1 MGTYTANGS
10 ELATTQVAVSGQV
23 QASASVSY
31 DSFGR
36 VWSIGYNG
44 GQMTATTS
52 YDAYGRQS
60 WMLFEKNTTP
70 EPTRITGHAVT
81 RSVGGRVVDAWVD
94 TGGFDLVDANPAGDN
109 YLYDGAG
116 RLTTAHLPGGVASYG
131 YANNPP
137 ADNCTT
143 HATGINPQAGRNT
156 NRTATTWTPTGGTA
170 VSTRACFN
178 TADQL
183 VASIA
188 GSTVTTGYTYDTRGN
203 QTRDDADTYT
213 WDSADRLRTIT
224 NAGTTITYTR
234 DALDRLTQ
242 RTQNTT
248 TTRYSYNGYSDSPAA
263 VLDST
268 NSLLQQFHT
277 LPGGVLVTI
286 NHPGLTRTL
295 SYPDL
300 NGNYTT
306 TTDHTGTPTA
316 TRVHYGPW
324 GERLPSST
332 GTLDNASGNLDA
344 GAFGQHGK
352 LEEDTTQRTIITMGA
367 RPYSPRDGRFL
378 SVDPIK
384 GGCAN
389 DYTYGYGDPING
401 NDLSGKN
408 WFSDL
413 VSDAAG
419 AVWNGA
425 KCAGRWVA
433 NNPAEA
439 AGIALAVVAT
449 VATAGAAAPGAAA
462 WIGYVGTAATIGSA
476 TLGVRTVYQGVR
488 NGDGGQIAL
497 GAGSLFVTGAGAAL
511 ARGARAAAGS
521 QSFTGL
527 QGPLDAYGHATTVAG
542 VGIDAGSS
550 KPC

>member
-1 MGTYTANGS
+1 
-10 ELATTQVAVSGQV
+10 LDAVREQH
-23 QASASVSY
+23 
-31 DSFGR
+31 
-36 VWSIGYNG
+36 
-44 GQMTATTS
+44 
-52 YDAYGRQS
+52 
-60 WMLFEKNTTP
+60 P
-70 EPTRITGHAVT
+70 EPTRISGHAVT
-81 RSVGGRVVDAWVD
+81 RSVGGRVIDAWVD
-94 TGGFDLVDANPAGDN
+94 TGGFDLADANPAGDN

-116 RLTTAHLPGGVASYG
+116 RLSTAYLPGGVA
-131 YANNPP
+131 
-137 ADNCTT
+137 
-143 HATGINPQAGRNT
+143 
-156 NRTATTWTPTGGTA
+156 
-170 VSTRACFN
+170 
-178 TADQL
+178 
-183 VASIA
+183 
-188 GSTVTTGYTYDTRGN
+188 TY
-203 QTRDDADTYT
+203 
-213 WDSADRLRTIT
+213 S
-224 NAGTTITYTR
+224 
-234 DALDRLTQ
+234 DALGRLTQ

-378 SVDPIK
+378 TIDPIK

-389 DYTYGYGDPING
+389 NYTYGYGDPVNG

-408 WFSDL
+408 WVGDFVDWLAKQASCVGKPAL
-413 VSDAAG
+413 SETSALSGLLGASGVIVGAASRNPVILFVSNNLSRLSIGSGVAATGIECFDGGGFDG
-419 AVWNGA
+419 A
-425 KCAGRWVA
+425 CA
-433 NNPAEA
+433 ES
-439 AGIALAVVAT
+439 LAVS
-449 VATAGAAAPGAAA
+449 AASF
-462 WIGYVGTAATIGSA
+462 V
-476 TLGVRTVYQGVR
+476 
-488 NGDGGQIAL
+488 AL
-497 GAGSLFVTGAGAAL
+497 GAPNALRNRQVREQIDLALSLVQTRNAST
-511 ARGARAAAGS
+511 R
-521 QSFTGL
+521 
-527 QGPLDAYGHATTVAG
+527 Y
-542 VGIDAGSS
+542 
-550 KPC
+550 KC

>member
-306 TTDHTGTPTA
+306 TTDHTGTLTTT
-316 TRVHYGPW
+316 TRIHYGPW

-367 RPYSPRDGRFL
+367 RLYSPRDGRFL
-378 SVDPIK
+378 TIDPIK

-389 DYTYGYGDPING
+389 DYVYVAGDPLNQRDTSGKALSTCVGTHILPNG
-401 NDLSGKN
+401 NVRVQLGTTASGSLQIGVEFTARPHQGALAQLLYYGSSVSIRAPGLGLNFFKSHDAN
-408 WFSDL
+408 FVPGSILEL
-413 VSDAAG
+413 V
-419 AVWNGA
+419 VP
-425 KCAGRWVA
+425 AGR
-433 NNPAEA
+433 PSLRPS
-439 AGIALAVVAT
+439 GIQLDIHIQYAFWGVGYRAD
-449 VATAGAAAPGAAA
+449 APDLLN
-462 WIGYVGTAATIGSA
+462 TE
-476 TLGVRTVYQGVR
+476 
-488 NGDGGQIAL
+488 
-497 GAGSLFVTGAGAAL
+497 
-511 ARGARAAAGS
+511 
-521 QSFTGL
+521 
-527 QGPLDAYGHATTVAG
+527 VAG
-542 VGIDAGSS
+542 NLALNVSCS
-550 KPC
+550 L